1 MDVHVDEN
9 PIALCAMNASA
20 KYILIMK
27 QAGIDVQ
34 SATLGQ
40 KRFVLAA
47 KTCFCWRAQHRP
59 ATLSQ

>member
-1 MDVHVDEN
+1 MAVHMDEN
-9 PIALCAMNASA
+9 LIALCAMNASA

-40 KRFVLAA
+40 K
-47 KTCFCWRAQHRP
+47 
-59 ATLSQ
+59 